1 MPPCRRRTKTTEPG
15 VPVTATVNSFGLSLP
30 DYPWEAMAPYVARAS
45 EHPGGAVNLSI
56 GTPVDPT
63 PGLIQDAL
71 RAAANAPGY
80 PTVHGTVPLREA
92 IADWFERRRGVPG
105 LDPKN
110 VMPTVGSKELVA
122 WLPLLLGLKPGDV
135 VVRPKVAY
143 PTYDIGATFAGV
155 TSVATDHLDEL
166 DEATRSRVRL
176 VWVNSP
182 GNPTGSVRDAESLRA
197 LVAQARELGAVVAS
211 DECYAELGWGA
222 WDVQRGGEPVPSIL
236 DPRVAGGSHEG
247 LLAVYSLSKQSNLA
261 GYRAA
266 FVAGDPVIMANLVNS
281 RKHAGMIVP
290 FPVQEA
296 MRAALGDDVHVQVQ
310 KDLYRG
316 RRDRLVPA
324 LNHFGLEIKES
335 DAGLYLWSTA
345 GEGTWETV
353 GRLADHGI
361 VAGPGVFYGEAGNG
375 FVRVAL
381 TGTDE
386 RIDAAVSRLTA
397 AS

>member
-1 MPPCRRRTKTTEPG
+1 M
-15 VPVTATVNSFGLSLP
+15 TAAVNSFGLSLP
-30 DYPWEAMAPYVARAS
+30 DYPWEAMAPYLAKAS

-63 PGLIQDAL
+63 PVLIQEAL
-71 RAAANAPGY
+71 KAAADAPGY
-80 PTVHGTVPLREA
+80 PTVHGTIPLREA
-92 IADWFERRRGVPG
+92 IAAWFERRRGVPG
-105 LDPKN
+105 LDPRN

-122 WLPLLLGLKPGDV
+122 WLPLLLGLKPDDV

-166 DEATRSRVRL
+166 DDDTRSRVRL

-182 GNPTGSVRDAESLRA
+182 GNPTGSVRDVESLKS

-211 DECYAELGWGA
+211 DECYAELGWGT
-222 WDVQRGGEPVPSIL
+222 WDLQRGGEPVPSIL
-236 DPRVAGGSHEG
+236 DPRVAGGSHKG

-266 FVAGDPVIMANLVNS
+266 FVAGDPRIMANLVNS

-290 FPVQEA
+290 YPVQEA
-296 MRAALGDDVHVQVQ
+296 MRVALSDDTHVQAQ
-310 KDLYRG
+310 KDLYRS
-316 RRDRLVPA
+316 RRERLVPA
-324 LNHFGLEIKES
+324 LQQFGLDIKES

-345 GEGTWETV
+345 GESTWDTV
-353 GRLADHGI
+353 ARLADRGI
-361 VAGPGVFYGEAGNG
+361 VVGPGVFYGEAGSG

-381 TGTDE
+381 TGADE
-386 RIDAAVSRLTA
+386 RIDAAVSRLATA
-397 AS
+397 P

>member
-1 MPPCRRRTKTTEPG
+1 
-15 VPVTATVNSFGLSLP
+15 VNSFGLSLP
-30 DYPWEAMAPYVARAS
+30 DYPWEAMAPYLAKAS

-63 PGLIQDAL
+63 PELIQAAL
-71 RAAANAPGY
+71 RAAADAPGY
-80 PTVHGTVPLREA
+80 PTVHGTLPLREA
-92 IADWFERRRGVPG
+92 IAEWFGRRRGVPG
-105 LDPKN
+105 LDPQN
-110 VMPTVGSKELVA
+110 AMPTVGSKELVA

-155 TSVATDHLDEL
+155 RSVATDNLDEL
-166 DEATRSRVRL
+166 DGATRSRVRL
-176 VWVNSP
+176 IWINSP
-182 GNPTGSVRDAESLRA
+182 GNPTGNVRDIASLKA
-197 LVAQARELGAVVAS
+197 LVEQARELGAVVAS

-222 WDVQRGGEPVPSIL
+222 WDVHRGGEAVPSIL

-247 LLAVYSLSKQSNLA
+247 LLAVYSLSKQSNVA

-266 FVAGDPVIMANLVNS
+266 FVAGDRHIMANLVNS

-290 FPVQEA
+290 YPVQEA
-296 MRAALGDDVHVQVQ
+296 MRVALGDDAHVQAQ

-316 RRDRLVPA
+316 RRERLVPA
-324 LNHFGLEIKES
+324 LRQFGLEIKES
-335 DAGLYLWSTA
+335 EAGLYLWSTA

-353 GRLADHGI
+353 GRLADRGI
-361 VAGPGVFYGEAGNG
+361 VVGPGVFYGDAGNG

-386 RIDAAVSRLTA
+386 RIDAAVGRL
-397 AS
+397 ASTP